1 MAAAWGLLDELGV
14 IAIVD
19 EAAGP
24 RPSGQPPSTG
34 TCLALA
40 ALNRLVAPCSKS
52 AFADWWATTAGDRF
66 AKIGPAAL
74 DHRRFWDAMHAVSE
88 QQLEDISQQIAGWV

>member
-1 MAAAWGLLDELGV
+1 MLEVRVRGLVGD
-14 IAIVD
+14 
-19 EAAGP
+19 
-24 RPSGQPPSTG
+24 
-34 TCLALA
+34 
-40 ALNRLVAPCSKS
+40 
-52 AFADWWATTAGDRF
+52 TAGDRF